1 VRGGAPRAAGALFFG
16 DSITYGIGLQN
27 EELFTNLVEAR
38 LNAAQPAPG
47 WCVMNFAQPG
57 YGFEQSLAVAR
68 EEIPRQRPA
77 VVLFEFWAIG
87 RSYRML
93 GDSAYDVDAYRLRGA
108 GFPAVRYGW
117 LIPNALNRLAVH
129 ALGGLPFFCADLRGH
144 RLEATLPPLLRSVG
158 ARGVYFLA
166 TPLHQPFARS
176 ITDAFQVQW
185 TGAVL
190 GAARRSGVTAIR
202 LEEALRAEDYLALR
216 QDPCCHFNAA
226 GHRAIAA
233 VLARAALE

>member
-144 RLEATLPPLLRSVG
+144 RPGR
-158 ARGVYFLA
+158 
-166 TPLHQPFARS
+166 
-176 ITDAFQVQW
+176 
-185 TGAVL
+185 
-190 GAARRSGVTAIR
+190 ARRAQP
-202 LEEALRAEDYLALR
+202 ALRAAPRGDAPAVAALGRRARRVLPRDAPAPALR
-216 QDPCCHFNAA
+216 AQHHRRLPGAVDGRRARGGAA
-226 GHRAIAA
+226 
-233 VLARAALE
+233 